1 MILKGERHRL
11 VLGNLDAKR
20 DWGHAKDYVYAMWKM
35 LQNKKPK
42 DYVIATGKQYSVKE
56 FINLVC
62 KELNIKII
70 WKGKKQ
76 NEKGYWNKKP
86 IIQIDQK
93 YYRPTEV
100 NSLRGDF
107 SLAKKELGWKPKT
120 QIKTLIKEM
129 VYTELKNLK

>member
-1 MILKGERHRL
+1 
-11 VLGNLDAKR
+11 
-20 DWGHAKDYVYAMWKM
+20 MWKM

-70 WKGKKQ
+70 WKGKNQ

-129 VYTELKNLK
+129 VYTELKSLK